1 MFSESSSAKSPRIV
15 PGAESSGF
23 VVPIM
28 VRTTE
33 IADSPLTASAR
44 TGPELMKSTSPL
56 EEGLPGV
63 LRIVLAAHRLRN
75 LEQPRTLELEPA
87 SLESREDLA
96 GKASL
101 HTVGLDENQ
110 CRLSGHLFR
119 QLPALARSRQA

>member
-1 MFSESSSAKSPRIV
+1 MYSALCFVQSSTFFSDKAVWEEQRELTLRALAFESEPCTMFSESSSAKSPRIV

-56 EEGLPGV
+56 KNGFPV
-63 LRIVLAAHRLRN
+63 CSA
-75 LEQPRTLELEPA
+75 
-87 SLESREDLA
+87 
-96 GKASL
+96 
-101 HTVGLDENQ
+101 
-110 CRLSGHLFR
+110 
-119 QLPALARSRQA
+119 